1 MRHQKMKTA
10 RLIALLAGLSIAAT
24 ACGGDGDGAGDG
36 AGGGEGT
43 LAGASLTVGS
53 KEFNEQLLLGQI
65 AILALENA
73 GADVQDETGITGTE
87 NVRKALS
94 SGQIDLYW
102 EYTGTGWTSHLGHE
116 VTDAPKDTQELAD
129 KVAEEDK
136 ENGVVWLNPA
146 EANNTYAIAAATGT
160 AERLGVSTLS
170 EYAELVNRDPGA
182 GSLCAAAEFL
192 DRPDGWPGVE
202 KAYEFDLPSG
212 QVTEMD
218 LNLIYARVPQTD
230 PCNFGE
236 VFATDGRIV
245 GNDLVII
252 EDDQDVFVKY
262 NIAMTVRK
270 ETFDQYPALEEIFNP
285 ITEKLT
291 NEKMLELNERVDV
304 DAEQPEDVAR
314 DFLEEEGL
322 IG

>member
-1 MRHQKMKTA
+1 MRYRKTKTA
-10 RLIALLAGLSIAAT
+10 RLIALLAAFSIAAT
-24 ACGGDGDGAGDG
+24 ACGDGNGAGDG
-36 AGGGEGT
+36 EGA

-73 GADVQDETGITGTE
+73 GAKVQDETGITGTE
-87 NVRKALS
+87 NVRKALT

-102 EYTGTGWTSHLGHE
+102 EYTGTGWSSHLEHE

-136 ENGVVWLNPA
+136 ENGVVWLDPA
-146 EANNTYAIAAATGT
+146 EANNTYAIAAATDT

-170 EYAELVNRDPGA
+170 EYAELVKRDPDA

-202 KAYEFDLPSG
+202 KAYEFKLPDG
-212 QVTEMD
+212 QINEMD
-218 LNLIYARVPQTD
+218 LNLIYARVPKND

-252 EDDQDVFVKY
+252 EDDQEVFVKY
-262 NIAMTVRK
+262 NIAMTVRQ
-270 ETFDQYPALEEIFNP
+270 ETFDKYPALEEIFNP

-304 DAEQPEDVAR
+304 NAERPEDVAQ